1 MNKKGKYSTVTLD
14 KKKSVSMLFNIVTI
28 KYFLE
33 YYLIATE
40 TLFPPLPVR
49 ANIKQCYCYVLR
61 FRNFNI

>member
-14 KKKSVSMLFNIVTI
+14 KKKSVSMLFNRVTI

-40 TLFPPLPVR
+40 TLFPPLPV
-49 ANIKQCYCYVLR
+49 
-61 FRNFNI
+61 